1 MNNDRRSFQTFADAL
16 EKEIELGEEQ
26 GSKFSVVVLSPRPGM
41 MTQERTKLLDWGE
54 MVLRTHA
61 PEAAVVTADM
71 LAYNCLMLVPELGAA
86 GAEACAGYYG
96 EQLNKL
102 PVSGVAPGL
111 GWHWDYATY
120 PLHRE
125 RLMELSARLSRGH

>member
-1 MNNDRRSFQTFADAL
+1 MNNDTRSFQTFADTL
-16 EKEIELGEEQ
+16 EKEIELSQEQ
-26 GSKFSVVVLSPRPGM
+26 GSKFSVVVLSPRPEIV
-41 MTQERTKLLDWGE
+41 TQERTKLLQWGE

-61 PEAAVVTADM
+61 PEAAVVTADT
-71 LAYNCLMLVPELGAA
+71 LGYNCLMLVPDLGAG
-86 GAEACAGYYG
+86 GAEACACYYG

-102 PVSGVAPGL
+102 PISGVAPGL

-125 RLMELSARLSRGH
+125 RLLELSGRLARNH